1 MVRFV
6 KTTCELWFR
15 EPIPEKNTFSF
26 GYLGGGGA
34 QIDFGTFWLPK
45 LCVTMGTHLPKLT
58 LTLFIFEAKTI
69 VKSWSNC
76 VQGNNASTSLYYI
89 PLFSGC

>member
-34 QIDFGTFWLPK
+34 QIDFGTFRLPK
-45 LCVTMGTHLPKLT
+45 LCVTMPELI
-58 LTLFIFEAKTI
+58 LTLFIFGAKTI
-69 VKSWSNC
+69 VKSCSNC
-76 VQGNNASTSLYYI
+76 VQGGNASTSLYYI